1 MPMQMQAR
9 ALQIA
14 DVERKLMQIGP
25 SDQSLHNELGRFI
38 AISQAEASQF
48 SSHSSGSLQSTLII
62 CPARLLNN
70 WINEIEKHTHTN
82 TMKLF
87 KYHGPHR
94 YSQSSINL
102 IISANV
108 IVTTYDIV
116 RSKFQDF
123 QSSSSS
129 KQSLIFTRCWFCVI
143 LDEAQ

>member
-1 MPMQMQAR
+1 MEGFQWLLYKYFRRESCILADDMGLGKSLQA
-9 ALQIA
+9 I
-14 DVERKLMQIGP
+14 
-25 SDQSLHNELGRFI
+25 SLI
-38 AISQAEASQF
+38 AISQAEACQF
-48 SSHSSGSLQSTLII
+48 SSHSTGSLQSTLII